1 MKKVKLLIF
10 ALMALFLTT
19 AAWVAADDETGTVT
33 VVHGVPGLTV
43 DVYVNGGLALP
54 DFEPGTVTD
63 PLTLPAGDY
72 DIEIYA
78 AGADPNAGDPAI
90 AGSTTLPAG
99 ANASIVA
106 HLAEDGTPT
115 LSVYVNDTSAIN
127 EGDARVVVRHTAAAP
142 TVDVALTY
150 KSQEI
155 GKIEGLSNPEEA
167 QVEVGTGLYFASILP
182 AGTDDVV
189 AGPAR
194 FWLNPKFDRSYI
206 IYAVGSLADGT
217 FQLLVQTIDLESTPV
232 GGVTVVHGVPG
243 LTVDVYVNGGLAL
256 PNFEP
261 YTVTDPLTLPEGN
274 YDIEIY
280 AAGADPSASDPAIA
294 GSAFLPGGANAS
306 IVAHLMED
314 GTPTLSVFVNDVS
327 EIERGLSRLVVRH
340 TAAAPTVDVSLFERR
355 TGDFVGTAEGLS
367 NPNEVQLEVPR
378 NRYLATIQ
386 PAGTDTVVFGPAD
399 LSLDPGFSYIVYAVG
414 SLDDGSFTVLVQSI
428 RLQSPGG

>member
-1 MKKVKLLIF
+1 MKKVKLIIF
-10 ALMALFLTT
+10 ALMALFLT
-19 AAWVAADDETGTVT
+19 AATWVAADEETGTVT
-33 VVHGVPGLTV
+33 VIHGVPGLTV

-54 DFEPGTVTD
+54 SFEPGTITD

-78 AGADPNAGDPAI
+78 AGADPEAGDPAI

-99 ANASIVA
+99 ANASIIA
-106 HLAEDGTPT
+106 HLTEAGAPT
-115 LSVYVNDTSAIN
+115 LSVFVNDTSSIN
-127 EGDARVVVRHTAAAP
+127 KGDARVVVRHTAAAP
-142 TVDVALTY
+142 TVDVSLVY
-150 KSQEI
+150 KSNEI

-167 QVEVGTGLYFASILP
+167 QVEVATGLYFASILP

-206 IYAVGSLADGT
+206 IYAIGSLADGT
-217 FQLLVQTIDLESTPV
+217 FQLLVQTIDLDANPV
-232 GGVTVVHGVPG
+232 GQVTVVHGVPG
-243 LTVDVYVNGGLAL
+243 LTVDVYVNGGLVL

-261 YTVTDPLTLPEGN
+261 YTVTDPLTLPEGS

-280 AAGADPSASDPAIA
+280 AAGADPNAGDPAIA

-306 IVAHLMED
+306 IVAHLTEA
-314 GTPTLSVFVNDVS
+314 GAPTLSVFVNDVS

-355 TGDFVGTAEGLS
+355 TGAFVGTAEGLS
-367 NPNEVQLEVPR
+367 NPNEVQLELPR

-399 LSLDPGFSYIVYAVG
+399 LKLDPGFSYIVYAVG
-414 SLDDGSFTVLVQSI
+414 SLGDGSFTVLVQPI